1 VRNADLPVRKS
12 LRAAIKAGDIEG
24 LTSLI
29 LEDRSRL
36 QWDMMFGTCLH
47 EAARIGNLPMVKRL
61 VELGAEIDMNAGTF
75 KATALH
81 DAASKGHIE
90 VIEYLMQCGAK
101 FDVTHPDKNPL
112 FTAIY
117 NSDFAVARYLIEKGL
132 DPRVTYRGK
141 SGDWNALIYAR
152 EWGRTEIADYIE
164 SIIDPPAPKPQRPP
178 VQVSPFSQEVLLE
191 AATREGTEAFRV
203 SIEKYP
209 NEQFYAFVFYVD
221 NDITGAYPHA
231 HTVESLQRVDTSADP
246 NYYKWAPAEW
256 QLEFG
261 QYGDSEFMRETS
273 ALLQSKGDGGKA
285 GFGKLKQQTLATL
298 SQALLQ
304 IRESG
309 IFEGHSDVKRLA
321 FWTNV
326 GDACGEEEWMFEP
339 VIKHMP
345 EDVVEELRALFE
357 FKVRR

>member
-1 VRNADLPVRKS
+1 MDPNLPVQKA

-36 QWDMMFGTCLH
+36 QWDMIFGTCLH
-47 EAARIGNLPMVKRL
+47 EAASKGNLPMVKRL
-61 VELGAEIDMNAGTF
+61 VELGAEIDANAGTA
-75 KATALH
+75 KATALC

-101 FDVTHPDKNPL
+101 LDVSHPDKNPL

-117 NSDFAVARYLIEKGL
+117 NSQFAVARYLIEKGL
-132 DPRVTYRGK
+132 DPLVTYRSK

-164 SIIDPPAPKPQRPP
+164 SVIGPTAPKPQRPP
-178 VQVSPFSQEVLLE
+178 VQVPPFSQEALLE
-191 AATREGTEAFRV
+191 AAVREGLVAFQAA
-203 SIEKYP
+203 IAKYP

-221 NDITGAYPHA
+221 IDITGAYPHA
-231 HTVESLQRVDTSADP
+231 HTFESLARLDTSADP

-261 QYGDSEFMRETS
+261 QYGDSEFMRETN

-285 GFGKLKQQTLATL
+285 GFGNLKRQTLATL
-298 SQALLQ
+298 AQALLQ
-304 IRESG
+304 IRDSG
-309 IFEGHSDVKRLA
+309 IFQGHADVSRLA
-321 FWTNV
+321 CWPNV

-339 VIKHMP
+339 VVKHLP
-345 EDVVEELRALFE
+345 PDIVEELRALFE
-357 FKVRR
+357 FKVGR